1 MRYAQLRK
9 MDISNGN
16 GLGIALFVQGCHF
29 HCENCFNSE
38 TWDFNSGKEWTEE
51 IEDKFIELANKPH
64 IKRISIL
71 GGEPLASENVLAV
84 LKLVSK
90 IRNKYGNTKEIWL
103 YSGYKFDFKDD
114 ICVGQSCGFWNDILL
129 HPIEENQNDLFR
141 NNVVNKIDVLVDG
154 RFVDSL
160 KDFTLKFRGSS
171 NQRLIDTKES
181 IKKGEI
187 VLWQK

>member
-1 MRYAQLRK
+1 MKYNEIIK
-9 MDISNGN
+9 FDYVNGN

-29 HCENCFNSE
+29 HCANCFNSE

-71 GGEPLASENVLAV
+71 GGEPLASENVLDV
-84 LKLVSK
+84 LKLVGK
-90 IRNKYGNTKEIWL
+90 IRNRYGNTKEIWL

-114 ICVGQSCGFWNDILL
+114 ICGNQSCGFWNDVLL
-129 HPIEENQNDLFR
+129 YPIEENQNDLFR
-141 NNVVNKIDVLVDG
+141 KNVINKIDVLVDG

-171 NQRLIDTKES
+171 NQRLIDAKKS